1 MNLDKGQLK
10 AIQDGQTWE
19 DVSKEQKS
27 NFDKVADAVN
37 SKAESSDLSGYVTT
51 AKAEST
57 YAKKTDLASKADT
70 SALASLAPKSELAN
84 KVDKDGSKVL
94 SDQNFTTALKTKL
107 DGIATNANNYS
118 HPTTSG
124 NKHIPSGGSSGQILT
139 WASDGTAAWG
149 AAPTSNVTPV
159 AAPAKSQGANPTQA
173 EFDALIDA
181 LIAAG
186 VFTGETFDL

>member
-10 AIQDGQTWE
+10 EIQDGQTWGE
-19 DVSKEQKS
+19 VSVEQKA

-37 SKAESSDLSGYVTT
+37 T
-51 AKAEST
+51 
-57 YAKKTDLASKADT
+57 KADT
-70 SALASLAPKSELAN
+70 STLSGYLTSSSASSKYATKTELGG
-84 KVDKDGSKVL
+84 KVDKDGTKVL

-159 AAPAKSQGANPTQA
+159 EAPAKSQGANPTQA

-186 VFTGETFDL
+186 VFTE